1 MIYENILTKKQEQL
15 LPLIKE
21 FSKDFYLVGGTALA
35 LQIGHR
41 RSIDFDLFNDKS
53 FSPVSIRR
61 KIARLGKTID
71 SIFSQGEGEFTGII
85 EGVKITFFYYPFTI
99 ERNVD
104 FKEIIK
110 MPDVLTI
117 GAMKAYALGRRAKWK
132 DYVDLYFILKK
143 FSLKELVEKAR
154 AIFKKEFNEKLFR
167 AQLSYFEDIDYSE
180 EVEYMPGFKKDKE
193 EIKRFL
199 EKISLS

>member
-117 GAMKAYALGRRAKWK
+117 GAMKAY
-132 DYVDLYFILKK
+132 VDLYFILKK